1 MKKLITLNE
10 WIEEFPT
17 INTIFD
23 KVSQNLKL
31 FTIFTAP
38 EMFSYF
44 ASKYGERDFY
54 KAYDSESEPSNTNAV
69 KQASDYIALYGKSHK
84 YEYDKLVDT
93 LSLEYNPIENY
104 SMTEKG
110 TDTRTPNLTQTN
122 TGKNTQENSG
132 TNSQKNTGT
141 NTNTVNLDNSVTT
154 GKTTFDKSD
163 SFINDTQTKNSG
175 TNTDTTSIDET
186 NTATLA
192 GKTTTDT
199 TETMS
204 TTGNE
209 KTVHEFT
216 RSGNIGVTTSQQMIE
231 SERQLAMF
239 SVVDLFVK
247 AIADIILIGV
257 Y

>member
-10 WIEEFPT
+10 WIEKSPT
-17 INTIFD
+17 IKTIFD
-23 KVSQNLKL
+23 KVSTDLKL
-31 FTIFTAP
+31 FTIFTSA
-38 EMFSYF
+38 EMFYYF
-44 ASKYGERDFY
+44 ADKFGERDFY
-54 KAYDSESEPSNTNAV
+54 KYYDTENMTNNTNMI

-110 TDTRTPNLTQTN
+110 TDTRTPNITQTN
-122 TGKNTQENSG
+122 KGV
-132 TNSQKNTGT
+132 
-141 NTNTVNLDNSVTT
+141 NTNTVGVDTSITT

-163 SFINDTQTKNSG
+163 SFINDTKTTNTG
-175 TNTDTTSIDET
+175 TNTDTQDI
-186 NTATLA
+186 NTTV
-192 GKTTTDT
+192 TTA
-199 TETMS
+199 
-204 TTGNE
+204 GNE

>member
-1 MKKLITLNE
+1 MRKTITLNE
-10 WIEEFPT
+10 WVEKFPT
-17 INTIFD
+17 ISTIFN
-23 KVSQNLKL
+23 KVSADLKL
-31 FTIFTAP
+31 FTIFTSS

-44 ASKYGERDFY
+44 TNKFGERDFY
-54 KAYDSESEPSNTNAV
+54 KYYDNENSTSNTNMV

-110 TDTRTPNLTQTN
+110 TDTRTPNITQTN
-122 TGKNTQENSG
+122 K
-132 TNSQKNTGT
+132 GT
-141 NTNTVNLDNSVTT
+141 NTNTVGVDTAITT

-163 SFINDTQTKNSG
+163 SFINDTKTTNTG
-175 TNTDTTSIDET
+175 TNTDTQDI
-186 NTATLA
+186 NTTV
-192 GKTTTDT
+192 TTA
-199 TETMS
+199 
-204 TTGNE
+204 GNE
-209 KTVHEFT
+209 KNVHELT
-216 RSGNIGVTTSQQMIE
+216 RSGNIGVTTSQQMIQ
-231 SERQLAMF
+231 SERELAMF

>member
-10 WIEEFPT
+10 WVELFPS
-17 INTIFD
+17 IQTIFD
-23 KVSQNLKL
+23 KVSTDLKL
-31 FTIFTAP
+31 FTIFTSA
-38 EMFSYF
+38 EMFYYF
-44 ASKYGERDFY
+44 ADKFGERDFY
-54 KAYDSESEPSNTNAV
+54 KYYDNENDGSNTNMV

-110 TDTRTPNLTQTN
+110 TDTRTPNITQTN
-122 TGKNTQENSG
+122 KGV
-132 TNSQKNTGT
+132 
-141 NTNTVNLDNSVTT
+141 NTNTVGLDTSITT
-154 GKTTFDKSD
+154 GKTTFDKSN
-163 SFINDTQTKNSG
+163 SFINDTKTTNTG
-175 TNTDTTSIDET
+175 TNTDTQDI
-186 NTATLA
+186 NTTV
-192 GKTTTDT
+192 TTA
-199 TETMS
+199 
-204 TTGNE
+204 GNE

>member
-1 MKKLITLNE
+1 MRKTITLNE
-10 WIEEFPT
+10 WVEKFPT
-17 INTIFD
+17 ISTIFN
-23 KVSQNLKL
+23 KVSADLKL
-31 FTIFTAP
+31 FTIFTSS

-44 ASKYGERDFY
+44 TNKFGERDFY
-54 KAYDSESEPSNTNAV
+54 KYYDTENVTSNTNMV

-110 TDTRTPNLTQTN
+110 TDTRTPNITQTN
-122 TGKNTQENSG
+122 K
-132 TNSQKNTGT
+132 GT
-141 NTNTVNLDNSVTT
+141 NTNTAGVDTAITT

-163 SFINDTQTKNSG
+163 SFINDTKTTNTG
-175 TNTDTTSIDET
+175 TNTDTQDI
-186 NTATLA
+186 NTTV
-192 GKTTTDT
+192 TTA
-199 TETMS
+199 
-204 TTGNE
+204 GNE
-209 KTVHEFT
+209 KNVHELT
-216 RSGNIGVTTSQQMIE
+216 KSGNIGVTTSQQMIQ
-231 SERQLAMF
+231 SERELAMF

>member
-10 WIEEFPT
+10 WVELFPS
-17 INTIFD
+17 ISTIFE
-23 KVSQNLKL
+23 KVSTDLKL
-31 FTIFTAP
+31 FTIFTSA

-44 ASKYGERDFY
+44 VNKFGERDFY
-54 KAYDSESEPSNTNAV
+54 KYYDNENDGSNTKMV
-69 KQASDYIALYGKSHK
+69 KQASDYISLYGKSHK

-110 TDTRTPNLTQTN
+110 TDTRTPNITQTN
-122 TGKNTQENSG
+122 KGV
-132 TNSQKNTGT
+132 
-141 NTNTVNLDNSVTT
+141 NTNTVGIDTSITT

-163 SFINDTQTKNSG
+163 SFINDTKTTNTG
-175 TNTDTTSIDET
+175 TNTDTQDI
-186 NTATLA
+186 NTTV
-192 GKTTTDT
+192 TTA
-199 TETMS
+199 
-204 TTGNE
+204 GNE

-247 AIADIILIGV
+247 ALADIILIGV

>member
-1 MKKLITLNE
+1 MRKMITLNE
-10 WIEEFPT
+10 WAEKFPA
-17 INTIFD
+17 ISTIFD
-23 KVSQNLKL
+23 KVSADLKL
-31 FTIFTAP
+31 FTVFTSS

-44 ASKYGERDFY
+44 INKFGERDFY
-54 KAYDSESEPSNTNAV
+54 KYYDNATSNANMV

-110 TDTRTPNLTQTN
+110 VDTRTPNITQTN
-122 TGKNTQENSG
+122 K
-132 TNSQKNTGT
+132 GT
-141 NTNTVNLDNSVTT
+141 NTNTAGVDTAITT

-163 SFINDTQTKNSG
+163 SFINDTKTTNTG
-175 TNTDTTSIDET
+175 TNTDTQDI
-186 NTATLA
+186 
-192 GKTTTDT
+192 DT
-199 TETMS
+199 TV
-204 TTGNE
+204 TTAGNE

-231 SERQLAMF
+231 SERKLAMF

>member
-1 MKKLITLNE
+1 MITLNE
-10 WIEEFPT
+10 WVEVFPAIE
-17 INTIFD
+17 TIFD
-23 KVSQNLKL
+23 KISKELKL
-31 FTIFTAP
+31 FTILAP
-38 EMFSYF
+38 DEMFFYF
-44 ASKYGERDFY
+44 VNKFGERDFY
-54 KAYDSESEPSNTNAV
+54 KYYDNENATSNSNMV

-110 TDTRTPNLTQTN
+110 TDTRTPNITQTN
-122 TGKNTQENSG
+122 KGK
-132 TNSQKNTGT
+132 
-141 NTNTVNLDNSVTT
+141 NTNTVGLDTSITT

-163 SFINDTQTKNSG
+163 SFINDSKTTNTG
-175 TNTDTTSIDET
+175 TNTDTQDI
-186 NTATLA
+186 
-192 GKTTTDT
+192 DT
-199 TETMS
+199 TVT

-216 RSGNIGVTTSQQMIE
+216 RSGNIGVTTSQQMIQ
-231 SERQLAMF
+231 SERELAMF
-239 SVVDLFVK
+239 SVVDMFVK

>member
-1 MKKLITLNE
+1 MAMKKLITLNE
-10 WIEEFPT
+10 WVELFPS
-17 INTIFD
+17 IQTIFD
-23 KVSQNLKL
+23 KVSTGLKL
-31 FTIFTAP
+31 FTIFTSA
-38 EMFSYF
+38 EMFYYF
-44 ASKYGERDFY
+44 ADKFGERDFY
-54 KAYDSESEPSNTNAV
+54 KYYDTENDGSNTNMV

-110 TDTRTPNLTQTN
+110 TDTRTPNITQTN
-122 TGKNTQENSG
+122 KGV
-132 TNSQKNTGT
+132 
-141 NTNTVNLDNSVTT
+141 NTNTVGIDTSITT
-154 GKTTFDKSD
+154 GRTTFDKSD
-163 SFINDTQTKNSG
+163 SFINDTKTTNTG
-175 TNTDTTSIDET
+175 TNTDTQDI
-186 NTATLA
+186 NTTV
-192 GKTTTDT
+192 TTA
-199 TETMS
+199 
-204 TTGNE
+204 GNE

-216 RSGNIGVTTSQQMIE
+216 RSGNIGVTTAQQMIE

>member
-1 MKKLITLNE
+1 MRKTITLNE
-10 WIEEFPT
+10 WVEKFPT
-17 INTIFD
+17 ISTIFD
-23 KVSQNLKL
+23 KVSTDLKL
-31 FTIFTAP
+31 FTIFTSS

-44 ASKYGERDFY
+44 ANKFGERDFY
-54 KAYDSESEPSNTNAV
+54 KYYDNENSTSNTNMV

-110 TDTRTPNLTQTN
+110 KDTRTPNITQTN
-122 TGKNTQENSG
+122 K
-132 TNSQKNTGT
+132 GT
-141 NTNTVNLDNSVTT
+141 NTNTVEVDTAITT

-163 SFINDTQTKNSG
+163 NFINDTRSTNKG
-175 TNTDTTSIDET
+175 TNTDTQGI
-186 NTATLA
+186 
-192 GKTTTDT
+192 DT
-199 TETMS
+199 TV
-204 TTGNE
+204 TTAGNE
-209 KTVHEFT
+209 KTEHELT

-231 SERQLAMF
+231 SERKLAMF

>member
-10 WIEEFPT
+10 WVELFPS
-17 INTIFD
+17 IQTIFD
-23 KVSQNLKL
+23 KVSTDLKL
-31 FTIFTAP
+31 FTIFKSA

-44 ASKYGERDFY
+44 VNKFGERDFY
-54 KAYDSESEPSNTNAV
+54 KYYDTENVTNNTNMV

-110 TDTRTPNLTQTN
+110 TDTRTPNITQTN
-122 TGKNTQENSG
+122 RGV
-132 TNSQKNTGT
+132 
-141 NTNTVNLDNSVTT
+141 NTNTVGVDTSITT

-163 SFINDTQTKNSG
+163 SFINDTKTTNTG
-175 TNTDTTSIDET
+175 TNTDTQDI
-186 NTATLA
+186 NTTV
-192 GKTTTDT
+192 TTA
-199 TETMS
+199 
-204 TTGNE
+204 GNE

-239 SVVDLFVK
+239 SVVDLFIK

>member
-10 WIEEFPT
+10 WVELFPS
-17 INTIFD
+17 IQTIFD
-23 KVSQNLKL
+23 KVSTDLKL
-31 FTIFTAP
+31 FTIFTSA
-38 EMFSYF
+38 EMFYYF
-44 ASKYGERDFY
+44 ADKFGERDFY
-54 KAYDSESEPSNTNAV
+54 KYYDTENMANNTNMI

-110 TDTRTPNLTQTN
+110 TDTRTPNITQTN
-122 TGKNTQENSG
+122 KGV
-132 TNSQKNTGT
+132 
-141 NTNTVNLDNSVTT
+141 NTNTVGIDTSITT
-154 GKTTFDKSD
+154 GKTTFDKSN
-163 SFINDTQTKNSG
+163 SFINDTKTTNAG
-175 TNTDTTSIDET
+175 TNTDTQDI
-186 NTATLA
+186 NTTV
-192 GKTTTDT
+192 TTA
-199 TETMS
+199 
-204 TTGNE
+204 GNE

>member
-1 MKKLITLNE
+1 MKKLITLNKWVE
-10 WIEEFPT
+10 LFPS

-23 KVSQNLKL
+23 KVSTDLKL
-31 FTIFTAP
+31 FTIFTPA
-38 EMFSYF
+38 EMFYYF
-44 ASKYGERDFY
+44 ADKFGERDFY
-54 KAYDSESEPSNTNAV
+54 KYYDNENDGSNTNMV

-110 TDTRTPNLTQTN
+110 TETRTPNITQTN
-122 TGKNTQENSG
+122 KGV
-132 TNSQKNTGT
+132 
-141 NTNTVNLDNSVTT
+141 NTNTVGVDTSITT

-163 SFINDTQTKNSG
+163 SFINDTKTTNTG
-175 TNTDTTSIDET
+175 TNTDTQDI
-186 NTATLA
+186 NTTV
-192 GKTTTDT
+192 TTA
-199 TETMS
+199 
-204 TTGNE
+204 GNE
-209 KTVHEFT
+209 KTVHEFI
-216 RSGNIGVTTSQQMIE
+216 RSGNIGVTTSQRMIE

>member
-10 WIEEFPT
+10 WAELFPS
-17 INTIFD
+17 IQTIFD

-31 FTIFTAP
+31 FTIFTSA

-44 ASKYGERDFY
+44 VNKFGERDFY
-54 KAYDSESEPSNTNAV
+54 KYYDNENDGSNTNMV

-110 TDTRTPNLTQTN
+110 TDTRTPNITQTN
-122 TGKNTQENSG
+122 KGV
-132 TNSQKNTGT
+132 
-141 NTNTVNLDNSVTT
+141 NTNTVGVDTSITT

-163 SFINDTQTKNSG
+163 SFINDTKTTNTG
-175 TNTDTTSIDET
+175 TNTDTQDI
-186 NTATLA
+186 NTTV
-192 GKTTTDT
+192 TTA
-199 TETMS
+199 
-204 TTGNE
+204 GNE
-209 KTVHEFT
+209 KTIHEFT

>member
-10 WIEEFPT
+10 WAELFPP
-17 INTIFD
+17 ISTIFD
-23 KVSQNLKL
+23 KVSTDLKL
-31 FTIFTAP
+31 FTIFTSA

-44 ASKYGERDFY
+44 VNKFGERDFY
-54 KAYDSESEPSNTNAV
+54 KYYDNENDGSNTNMV

-110 TDTRTPNLTQTN
+110 TDTRTPNITQTN
-122 TGKNTQENSG
+122 KGV
-132 TNSQKNTGT
+132 
-141 NTNTVNLDNSVTT
+141 NTNTVGVDTSITT

-163 SFINDTQTKNSG
+163 SFINDTKTTNTG
-175 TNTDTTSIDET
+175 TNTDTQDI
-186 NTATLA
+186 NTTV
-192 GKTTTDT
+192 TTA
-199 TETMS
+199 
-204 TTGNE
+204 GNE

>member
-1 MKKLITLNE
+1 MRKIITLNE
-10 WIEEFPT
+10 WIEKFPT

-23 KVSQNLKL
+23 KVSADLKL
-31 FTIFTAP
+31 FTIFTSS

-44 ASKYGERDFY
+44 VDKYGERDFY
-54 KAYDSESEPSNTNAV
+54 KYYDNENTTSNTDAV
-69 KQASDYIALYGKSHK
+69 KRASNYIALYGKSHK

-110 TDTRTPNLTQTN
+110 KDTRTPNITQTN
-122 TGKNTQENSG
+122 K
-132 TNSQKNTGT
+132 GT
-141 NTNTVNLDNSVTT
+141 NTNTAGVDTAITT

-163 SFINDTQTKNSG
+163 SFINDTKTTNTG
-175 TNTDTTSIDET
+175 TNTDTQDI
-186 NTATLA
+186 
-192 GKTTTDT
+192 DT
-199 TETMS
+199 TV
-204 TTGNE
+204 TTAGNE
-209 KTVHEFT
+209 KTEHELT

-231 SERQLAMF
+231 SERKLAMF

>member
-1 MKKLITLNE
+1 MRKIITLNE
-10 WIEEFPT
+10 WAEKFPT
-17 INTIFD
+17 ISTIFD
-23 KVSQNLKL
+23 KVSQDLKL
-31 FTIFTAP
+31 FTIFTSA
-38 EMFSYF
+38 EMFYYF
-44 ASKYGERDFY
+44 ADKFGERDFY
-54 KAYDSESEPSNTNAV
+54 KYYDSENATGNTNMV

-110 TDTRTPNLTQTN
+110 TDTRTPNITQTN
-122 TGKNTQENSG
+122 KGI
-132 TNSQKNTGT
+132 
-141 NTNTVNLDNSVTT
+141 NTNTVGVDTSITT
-154 GKTTFDKSD
+154 GRTTFDKSD
-163 SFINDTQTKNSG
+163 SFINDTKTTNTG
-175 TNTDTTSIDET
+175 TNTDTQDI
-186 NTATLA
+186 NTTV
-192 GKTTTDT
+192 TTA
-199 TETMS
+199 
-204 TTGNE
+204 GNE

>member
-1 MKKLITLNE
+1 MRKIITLNKWVE
-10 WIEEFPT
+10 LFPT
-17 INTIFD
+17 IQTIFD
-23 KVSQNLKL
+23 KVSADLKI
-31 FTIFTAP
+31 FTIFTSA
-38 EMFSYF
+38 EMFYYF
-44 ASKYGERDFY
+44 ADKYGERDFY
-54 KAYDSESEPSNTNAV
+54 KYYDSENTISNTNMV

-93 LSLEYNPIENY
+93 LSLDYNPIENY

-110 TDTRTPNLTQTN
+110 TDTRTPNITQANKGTN
-122 TGKNTQENSG
+122 KNT
-132 TNSQKNTGT
+132 
-141 NTNTVNLDNSVTT
+141 VDIDNSIII

-163 SFINDTQTKNSG
+163 SFINDTKTTNGG
-175 TNTDTTSIDET
+175 TNTDTQ
-186 NTATLA
+186 NL
-192 GKTTTDT
+192 DT
-199 TETMS
+199 TVT

-209 KTVHEFT
+209 KTEHELK

>member
-10 WIEEFPT
+10 WVGLFPS

-23 KVSQNLKL
+23 KVSVNLKL
-31 FTIFTAP
+31 FTIFTSD

-44 ASKYGERDFY
+44 VNKFGERDFY
-54 KAYDSESEPSNTNAV
+54 KYYDTENNASNTNMV

-104 SMTEKG
+104 FMTEKG
-110 TDTRTPNLTQTN
+110 TDTRTPNITQTN
-122 TGKNTQENSG
+122 KGVNKNTVGVDTSI
-132 TNSQKNTGT
+132 
-141 NTNTVNLDNSVTT
+141 TT

-163 SFINDTQTKNSG
+163 SFINDTKTTNTG
-175 TNTDTTSIDET
+175 TNTDTQDI
-186 NTATLA
+186 NTTV
-192 GKTTTDT
+192 TTA
-199 TETMS
+199 
-204 TTGNE
+204 GNE

-216 RSGNIGVTTSQQMIE
+216 RSGNIGVTTSQRMIE

>member
-10 WIEEFPT
+10 WVELFPS
-17 INTIFD
+17 ISTIFD
-23 KVSQNLKL
+23 KVSTDLKL
-31 FTIFTAP
+31 FTIFTSA

-44 ASKYGERDFY
+44 VNKFGERDFY
-54 KAYDSESEPSNTNAV
+54 KYYDTENVTNNTNMV

-110 TDTRTPNLTQTN
+110 TDTRTPNITQTN
-122 TGKNTQENSG
+122 KGV
-132 TNSQKNTGT
+132 
-141 NTNTVNLDNSVTT
+141 NTNTVGVDTSITT

-163 SFINDTQTKNSG
+163 SFINDTKTTNTG
-175 TNTDTTSIDET
+175 TNTDTQDI
-186 NTATLA
+186 NTTV
-192 GKTTTDT
+192 TTA
-199 TETMS
+199 
-204 TTGNE
+204 GNE

-247 AIADIILIGV
+247 SIADIILIGV

>member
-10 WIEEFPT
+10 WVELFPS
-17 INTIFD
+17 IQTIFD
-23 KVSQNLKL
+23 KVSTDLKI
-31 FTIFTAP
+31 FTIFTSA
-38 EMFSYF
+38 EMFYYF
-44 ASKYGERDFY
+44 ADKFGERDFY
-54 KAYDSESEPSNTNAV
+54 KYYDTENNTSNTNMV

-110 TDTRTPNLTQTN
+110 TDTRTPNITQTN
-122 TGKNTQENSG
+122 KGV
-132 TNSQKNTGT
+132 
-141 NTNTVNLDNSVTT
+141 NTNTVGVDTSITT
-154 GKTTFDKSD
+154 GKTTFDKSN
-163 SFINDTQTKNSG
+163 SFINDTKTTNTG
-175 TNTDTTSIDET
+175 TNTDTQDI
-186 NTATLA
+186 NTTV
-192 GKTTTDT
+192 TTA
-199 TETMS
+199 
-204 TTGNE
+204 GNE

>member
-1 MKKLITLNE
+1 MTLNE
-10 WIEEFPT
+10 WIEKFPT

-23 KVSQNLKL
+23 KVSADLKL
-31 FTIFTAP
+31 FTIFTSS

-44 ASKYGERDFY
+44 VDKYGERDFY
-54 KAYDSESEPSNTNAV
+54 KYYDNENTTSNTDAV
-69 KQASDYIALYGKSHK
+69 KRASNYIALYGKSHK

-110 TDTRTPNLTQTN
+110 TDTRTPNITQTN
-122 TGKNTQENSG
+122 K
-132 TNSQKNTGT
+132 GT
-141 NTNTVNLDNSVTT
+141 NTNTAGVDTAITT

-163 SFINDTQTKNSG
+163 SFINDTKTTNTG
-175 TNTDTTSIDET
+175 TNTDTQDI
-186 NTATLA
+186 
-192 GKTTTDT
+192 DT
-199 TETMS
+199 TV
-204 TTGNE
+204 TTAGNE
-209 KTVHEFT
+209 KTEHEFT

-231 SERQLAMF
+231 SERKLAMF

-247 AIADIILIGV
+247 AVADIILIGV

>member
-10 WIEEFPT
+10 WVELFPS
-17 INTIFD
+17 IQTIFD
-23 KVSQNLKL
+23 KVSTDLKL
-31 FTIFTAP
+31 FTIFTSA
-38 EMFSYF
+38 EMFYYF
-44 ASKYGERDFY
+44 ADKFGERDFY
-54 KAYDSESEPSNTNAV
+54 KYYDNENDGSNTNMV

-110 TDTRTPNLTQTN
+110 TDTRTPNITQTN
-122 TGKNTQENSG
+122 KGV
-132 TNSQKNTGT
+132 
-141 NTNTVNLDNSVTT
+141 NTNTVGVDTSITT
-154 GKTTFDKSD
+154 GKTTFDKSN
-163 SFINDTQTKNSG
+163 SFINDTKTTNTG
-175 TNTDTTSIDET
+175 TNTDTQDI
-186 NTATLA
+186 NTTV
-192 GKTTTDT
+192 TTA
-199 TETMS
+199 
-204 TTGNE
+204 GNE

>member
-10 WIEEFPT
+10 WVELFPS
-17 INTIFD
+17 IQTIFD
-23 KVSQNLKL
+23 KVSTDLKL
-31 FTIFTAP
+31 FTIFTSA

-44 ASKYGERDFY
+44 VNKFGERDFY
-54 KAYDSESEPSNTNAV
+54 KYYDTENMTNNTNMI

-110 TDTRTPNLTQTN
+110 TDTRTPNITQTN
-122 TGKNTQENSG
+122 KGV
-132 TNSQKNTGT
+132 
-141 NTNTVNLDNSVTT
+141 NTNTVGVDTSITT
-154 GKTTFDKSD
+154 GKTTFDKSN
-163 SFINDTQTKNSG
+163 SFINDTKTTNTG
-175 TNTDTTSIDET
+175 TNTDTQDI
-186 NTATLA
+186 NTTV
-192 GKTTTDT
+192 TTA
-199 TETMS
+199 
-204 TTGNE
+204 GNE

-216 RSGNIGVTTSQQMIE
+216 RRGNIGVTTSQQMIE

>member
-1 MKKLITLNE
+1 MRKIITLNE
-10 WIEEFPT
+10 WVEKFPT
-17 INTIFD
+17 ISTIFD

-31 FTIFTAP
+31 FTIFTSS

-44 ASKYGERDFY
+44 VNKFGERDFY
-54 KAYDSESEPSNTNAV
+54 KYYDSENTTSNTNMV
-69 KQASDYIALYGKSHK
+69 KQASDYISLYGKSHK

-110 TDTRTPNLTQTN
+110 TDTRAPNITQTN
-122 TGKNTQENSG
+122 KGV
-132 TNSQKNTGT
+132 
-141 NTNTVNLDNSVTT
+141 NTNTVGIDTSITT

-163 SFINDTQTKNSG
+163 SFINDTKTTNTG
-175 TNTDTTSIDET
+175 TNTDTQDI
-186 NTATLA
+186 NTTV
-192 GKTTTDT
+192 TTA
-199 TETMS
+199 
-204 TTGNE
+204 GNE
-209 KTVHEFT
+209 ETVHEFT